1 MNGRFAFLFHKIVVA
16 LHAEII
22 CVYSNKHVIKIS
34 LPILLSLLAQSIIQV
49 IDTAFLGRVGE
60 VELGASALAGII
72 YIAIYTIGF
81 GFSMGSQIL
90 IGRRNGEKKFH
101 QIGEIVIQGILFL
114 LVPALLLIAIFK
126 LGFTDSLMSLFKSEN
141 VSEAVSDYLDW
152 RVYGFVFAFT
162 NSTFRAFYIGIARTK
177 VLTINSLV
185 MALVNLVLDYGLIFG
200 NFGLPEMGIGGAAL
214 ASVIAEASSTLF
226 FVIYTQKTVDLEK
239 YGFRKI
245 TFNWSVV
252 KKVLDISVYMM
263 LQYLLSIVTWLM
275 FFVFI
280 ENYLGERPLAVTNI
294 VRSLYTIVTI
304 PSQALGAAVN
314 TMVSNT
320 IGAGRQ
326 NEVLSLIKRVTLISL
341 FLMLAI
347 IFVVAIAP
355 RLMIHIYTNDASLI
369 NDTVVPLY
377 VLLTSLPLYA
387 VGTVLFSSVSGTG
400 NTQRA
405 LLYEIVTLSG
415 YVFYMWFI
423 IVHLRLSVGW
433 AWTTEHVYWGQLM
446 LYSLFYLRSK
456 KWVHKKI

>member
-1 MNGRFAFLFHKIVVA
+1 M
-16 LHAEII
+16 HAEINDGQKP
-22 CVYSNKHVIKIS
+22 VYSNKHVVKIS
-34 LPILLSLLAQSIIQV
+34 LPILLSLLAQNIIQV

-114 LVPALLLIAIFK
+114 LVPALLLIAVFK
-126 LGFTDSLMSLFKSEN
+126 LGFINALMRLFESEN
-141 VSEAVSDYLDW
+141 VSEAVSGYLHW
-152 RVYGFVFAFT
+152 RVYGFVFAFA
-162 NSTFRAFYIGIARTK
+162 NSTFRAFYIGIARTR
-177 VLTINSLV
+177 VLMINSLV

-226 FVIYTQKTVDLEK
+226 FIVYIRKTVDLEK
-239 YGFRKI
+239 YGFRRI
-245 TFNWSVV
+245 TFKWTVV
-252 KKVLDISVYMM
+252 KKVLDISIYMM

-275 FFVFI
+275 FFVLI
-280 ENYLGERPLAVTNI
+280 ENFLGERSLAVTNI
-294 VRSLYTIVTI
+294 VRSLYAIVTI
-304 PSQALGAAVN
+304 PSHALGSAVN

-326 NEVLSLIKRVTLISL
+326 NEVLNLIKRVTLISL
-341 FLMLAI
+341 FSMLAI
-347 IFVVAIAP
+347 ILTVAIAP
-355 RLMIHIYTNDASLI
+355 RLVIHVYTNDTSLI
-369 NDTVVPLY
+369 DDTVVPLY
-377 VLLTSLPLYA
+377 VLLTSLPFYA

-400 NTQRA
+400 STRRA
-405 LLYEIVTLSG
+405 LFYEIITLSG
-415 YVFYMWFI
+415 YVLYTWFI
-423 IVHLRLSVGW
+423 VVYLRLSVGW

-446 LYSLFYLRSK
+446 FFSLFYLRSK

>member
-1 MNGRFAFLFHKIVVA
+1 MNGRFAFLFHKNVVA

-177 VLTINSLV
+177 VLTI
-185 MALVNLVLDYGLIFG
+185 LVLDYGLIFG

>member
-1 MNGRFAFLFHKIVVA
+1 M
-16 LHAEII
+16 
-22 CVYSNKHVIKIS
+22 YSNKHVVKIS
-34 LPILLSLLAQSIIQV
+34 LPILLSLLAQNIIQV

-114 LVPALLLIAIFK
+114 LVPALLLIAVFK
-126 LGFTDSLMSLFKSEN
+126 LGFINALMRLFESGN
-141 VSEAVSDYLDW
+141 VSEAVSGYLHW
-152 RVYGFVFAFT
+152 RVYGFVFAFA
-162 NSTFRAFYIGIARTK
+162 NSTFRAFYIGIARTR

-226 FVIYTQKTVDLEK
+226 FIVYIRKTVDLEK
-239 YGFRKI
+239 YGFWRI
-245 TFNWSVV
+245 TFKWTVV
-252 KKVLDISVYMM
+252 KKVLDISIYMM

-275 FFVFI
+275 FFVLI
-280 ENYLGERPLAVTNI
+280 ENFLGERSLAVTNI
-294 VRSLYTIVTI
+294 VRSLYAIVTI
-304 PSQALGAAVN
+304 PSHALGSAVN

-326 NEVLSLIKRVTLISL
+326 NEVLNLIKRVTLISL
-341 FLMLAI
+341 FSMLAI
-347 IFVVAIAP
+347 ILTVAIAP
-355 RLMIHIYTNDASLI
+355 RLVIHVYTNDTSLI
-369 NDTVVPLY
+369 DDTVVPLY
-377 VLLTSLPLYA
+377 VLLTSLPFYA

-400 NTQRA
+400 STRRA
-405 LLYEIVTLSG
+405 LFYEIITLSG
-415 YVFYMWFI
+415 YVLYTWFI
-423 IVHLRLSVGW
+423 VVYLRLSVGW

-446 LYSLFYLRSK
+446 FFSLFYLRSK

>member
-1 MNGRFAFLFHKIVVA
+1 M
-16 LHAEII
+16 HAEINDGKKP
-22 CVYSNKHVIKIS
+22 VYSNRHVVKIS
-34 LPILLSLLAQSIIQV
+34 LPILLSLLAQNIIQV

-114 LVPALLLIAIFK
+114 LVPALLLIAVFK
-126 LGFTDSLMSLFKSEN
+126 LGFTDTLMRLFESEN

-152 RVYGFVFAFT
+152 RVYGFVFAFA

-226 FVIYTQKTVDLEK
+226 FIVYTRKTVDLEK
-239 YGFRKI
+239 YGFRRI
-245 TFNWSVV
+245 TFKWSVV
-252 KKVLDISVYMM
+252 KKVLDISIYMM

-280 ENYLGERPLAVTNI
+280 ENYLGERSLAVTNI

-304 PSQALGAAVN
+304 PSHALGSAVN

-326 NEVLSLIKRVTLISL
+326 NEVLNLIKRVTLISL
-341 FLMLAI
+341 FSMLAI
-347 IFVVAIAP
+347 ILIVAVAP
-355 RLMIHIYTNDASLI
+355 RLMIHIYTNDTSLI
-369 NDTVVPLY
+369 DDTVAPLY
-377 VLLTSLPLYA
+377 VLLTSLPFYA
-387 VGTVLFSSVSGTG
+387 IGTVLFSAVSGTG

-405 LLYEIVTLSG
+405 LFYEIITLSG
-415 YVFYMWFI
+415 YVLYTWFI
-423 IVHLRLSVGW
+423 VVYLRLSVGW

-446 LYSLFYLRSK
+446 FFSLFYLRSK

>member
-1 MNGRFAFLFHKIVVA
+1 M
-16 LHAEII
+16 
-22 CVYSNKHVIKIS
+22 YSNKHVIKIS

-341 FLMLAI
+341 FLMLII